1 MTFPSPSL
9 PQKLNFPCHVLLLA
23 FIEFSTSFQIATLIT
38 NSELRLASELVN
50 GLIQPVKLLPILCF
64 NGYLFQNM
72 FCQCRQAESIEAVA
86 TDQEIQEMGPIQ

>member
-23 FIEFSTSFQIATLIT
+23 FIEFQIATLIT